1 MARVLGAGVRR
12 VLAAA
17 VATPF
22 GPRCLLTAAPPGLTR
37 GAGKLSKREY
47 ANLDHNV
54 GELIAGFNGYALP
67 FLLWAEHGTED
78 STLFIKRDSGTRVQ
92 SYNSASTRL
101 WPRRTLDAPSCG
113 CVWRPH
119 SLLRAQRARRKDAPP
134 HARAVSPP
142 MAAIARW
149 AARRCMRGTA
159 RQPPLTPA
167 PALAAAT
174 RCTACRY
181 HSRMRSCW

>member
-22 GPRCLLTAAPPGLTR
+22 GPRCLLTAAPPSGLMR

-67 FLLWAEHGTED
+67 FLLWAEHG
-78 STLFIKRDSGTRVQ
+78 Q
-92 SYNSASTRL
+92 HSA
-101 WPRRTLDAPSCG
+101 
-113 CVWRPH
+113 V
-119 SLLRAQRARRKDAPP
+119 LLR
-134 HARAVSPP
+134 
-142 MAAIARW
+142 
-149 AARRCMRGTA
+149 TA
-159 RQPPLTPA
+159 LC
-167 PALAAAT
+167 L
-174 RCTACRY
+174 
-181 HSRMRSCW
+181 